1 MGEPLSIISSAAGI
15 IGLADVA
22 LRGGKGLYDFFNAH
36 KDAPQNV
43 KSLSTELKHLNDILL
58 EIQGFS
64 SEYCQ
69 SGLVVRDGLKL
80 KGHLMA
86 LMQTQDHVAVLS
98 KTIKPMEPN
107 ASQGKIKQLKY
118 QLQWTL
124 MKDQLERQCQDL
136 SRHKLTL
143 LATLSLCG
151 RRNDLHIRKEQR
163 AIERSL
169 FNHQTS
175 TLRHYQALS
184 TAVQQATQVS
194 LEALGAIRGLEMTQ
208 VRGFEAVQASF
219 SAQTGTKLV
228 HTELIRQDNST
239 IQEQITKVEDSV
251 SVGFAMAN
259 QKIENMVAGI
269 VRESSGKK
277 EQNDWGVHVMN
288 VDVESLTLSILLMKE
303 TLHSALTML
312 GLDDQQ
318 GDLAAHVIWSEFN
331 KLLASSL
338 EASASLAKSRS
349 RVPFV
354 RSRTSLLTLEKSA
367 ASHDYSSGV
376 LSDER
381 SVPDNANSEYSSPRL
396 VPKRFKRTRFTRHH
410 LRMTPDGLL
419 WIEMNCG
426 TIDHGENMISA
437 RVTFLPT
444 VGSCRAGFVAQI
456 TASLGDMTYTTSHRQ
471 LYIVNIIP
479 HKDGHPGAWETVPK
493 NEIRALQRPLSRDTD
508 APFDDLDDDTTI
520 VWVCPKKLWRRIQRM
535 HRCSVGSQFVQKG
548 RDVITARC
556 GSDVLSMVCG
566 GRGAVETVPPPIIP
580 ETICSG
586 TSDLCIENESTRLS
600 DTGDITTDYMR
611 LEDNAFDFA
620 DYTSGASDV
629 QSMMSLLS
637 AAELGNSKPDGESNL
652 CFSHRAVMPRS

>member
-1 MGEPLSIISSAAGI
+1 M
-15 IGLADVA
+15 
-22 LRGGKGLYDFFNAH
+22 
-36 KDAPQNV
+36 
-43 KSLSTELKHLNDILL
+43 KSLSTELKHLNDILF

-64 SEYCQ
+64 SEYCP
-69 SGLVVRDGLKL
+69 SGLVVRDGLEL

-98 KTIKPMEPN
+98 KTIKPMEPD
-107 ASQGKIKQLKY
+107 ASQGKIKELRY

-124 MKDQLERQCQDL
+124 MKDQVERLCQDL
-136 SRHKLTL
+136 GRHKLTL

-151 RRNDLHIRKEQR
+151 RRNDLHIRKNQR

-228 HTELIRQDNST
+228 HTELIRQDNSI
-239 IQEQITKVEDSV
+239 IQEQIPKVEGSV

-259 QKIENMVAGI
+259 RKIENMVAGTARG
-269 VRESSGKK
+269 VSGEK
-277 EQNDWGVHVMN
+277 EQNDWNVHVMN
-288 VDVESLTLSILLMKE
+288 IDVEGLTLSILLMKE
-303 TLHSALTML
+303 IFRNALYML
-312 GLDDQQ
+312 CLDDEQ
-318 GDLAAHVIWSEFN
+318 GNLAAHVIWSEFN

-338 EASASLAKSRS
+338 EASVSLAKSRS

-354 RSRTSLLTLEKSA
+354 RSRTSLLTLEESA
-367 ASHDYSSGV
+367 ASHDDSSGV
-376 LSDER
+376 LFDER
-381 SVPDNANSEYSSPRL
+381 SVPDNANSEYSSHRL
-396 VPKRFKRTRFTRHH
+396 VSKRFKRTRFTRHH

-426 TIDHGENMISA
+426 TTDEGGKMNST

-456 TASLGDMTYTTSHRQ
+456 TASLGDVTYTASHRQ
-471 LYIVNIIP
+471 LTIINIIP

-520 VWVCPKKLWRRIQRM
+520 L
-535 HRCSVGSQFVQKG
+535 
-548 RDVITARC
+548 
-556 GSDVLSMVCG
+556 
-566 GRGAVETVPPPIIP
+566 
-580 ETICSG
+580 
-586 TSDLCIENESTRLS
+586 
-600 DTGDITTDYMR
+600 
-611 LEDNAFDFA
+611 
-620 DYTSGASDV
+620 
-629 QSMMSLLS
+629 
-637 AAELGNSKPDGESNL
+637 
-652 CFSHRAVMPRS
+652 